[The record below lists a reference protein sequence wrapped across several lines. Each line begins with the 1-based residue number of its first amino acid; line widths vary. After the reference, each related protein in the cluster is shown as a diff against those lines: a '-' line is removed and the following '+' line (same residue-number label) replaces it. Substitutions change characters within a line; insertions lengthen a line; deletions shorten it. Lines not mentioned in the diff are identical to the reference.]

1 MPSLSLRI
9 DFDPEGRLGPGKVT
23 LLEKVADSGS
33 ISAAARAMNMSY
45 KHAWDLIEE
54 MNVLFG
60 KPLVSTQTG
69 GKDGGGARL
78 TPMGQAVVT
87 RFRAIEHAAAKAAR
101 AQMEALQ
108 AEISDHPN
116 N

>member
-1 MPSLSLRI
+1 MPTLSLRI
-9 DFDPEGRLGPGKVT
+9 DFDPEGRIGPGKIT
-23 LLEKVADSGS
+23 LLEKVAAFGS

-54 MNVLFG
+54 MNNLFG

-78 TPMGQAVVT
+78 TPIGLAVVT
-87 RFRAIEHAAAKAAR
+87 RFRAIENAAKTAAK

-108 AEISDHPN
+108 AEIPAGRLD
-116 N
+116 

>member
-9 DFDPEGRLGPGKVT
+9 DFDPDGRLGPGKVM
-23 LLEKVADSGS
+23 LLERIAASGS
-33 ISAAARAMNMSY
+33 ISAAARSMNMSY

-60 KPLVSTQTG
+60 KQLISTQTG

-78 TPMGQAVVT
+78 TEMGEAVVT
-87 RFRAIEHAAAKAAR
+87 RFRAIESAAAKAAR

-108 AEISDHPN
+108 AEIRDSSAG
-116 N
+116 

>member
-23 LLEKVADSGS
+23 LLEKIVESGS

-78 TPMGQAVVT
+78 TAMGQAVVT
-87 RFRAIEHAAAKAAR
+87 RFRAIEDAAAKAAR

-108 AEISDHPN
+108 AAISDHSAG
-116 N
+116 

>member
-9 DFDPEGRLGPGKVT
+9 DFEPDGRLGPGKVM
-23 LLEKVADSGS
+23 LLERIAASGS
-33 ISAAARAMNMSY
+33 ISAAARSMNMSY

-60 KPLVSTQTG
+60 KQLISTQTG

-78 TPMGQAVVT
+78 TEMGEAVVT
-87 RFRAIEHAAAKAAR
+87 RFRAIESAAGKAAR

-108 AEISDHPN
+108 AEIRDSSAG
-116 N
+116 

>member
-9 DFDPEGRLGPGKVT
+9 DFDPDGRLGPGKVM
-23 LLEKVADSGS
+23 LLERIADSGS
-33 ISAAARAMNMSY
+33 ISAAARSMNMSY

-78 TPMGQAVVT
+78 TAMGEAVVT
-87 RFRAIEHAAAKAAR
+87 RFRAIESAAIKAAR

-108 AEISDHPN
+108 AEIADSSAG
-116 N
+116 

>member
-23 LLEKVADSGS
+23 LLERVAASGS
-33 ISAAARAMNMSY
+33 ISAAARGMNMSY

-54 MNVLFG
+54 MNLLFG

-69 GKDGGGARL
+69 GKDGGGAQL
-78 TPMGQAVVT
+78 TPMGHAVVT
-87 RFRAIEHAAAKAAR
+87 RFRAIEMAAARAAR

-108 AEISDHPN
+108 AEIADPSTG
-116 N
+116 

>member
-9 DFDPEGRLGPGKVT
+9 DFDPEGRLGPGKVN
-23 LLEKVADSGS
+23 LLEHVAASGS

-54 MNVLFG
+54 LNELFG

-78 TPMGQAVVT
+78 TEMGQAVVA
-87 RFRAIEHAAAKAAR
+87 RFRAIEHAAATAAR
-101 AQMEALQ
+101 VQMEALQ
-108 AEISDHPN
+108 AEIAQRRAG
-116 N
+116 